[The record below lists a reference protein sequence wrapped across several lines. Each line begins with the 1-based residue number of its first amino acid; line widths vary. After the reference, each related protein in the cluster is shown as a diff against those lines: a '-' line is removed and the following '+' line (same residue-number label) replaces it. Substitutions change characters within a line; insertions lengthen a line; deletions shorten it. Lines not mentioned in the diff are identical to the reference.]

1 MTKRIQR
8 KVDTAKTIQKI
19 FDSEDGKLFLYE
31 MMKSTKFFS
40 TTFDKDPMQM
50 AFNEGARSVI
60 VNLLDILK
68 LDTAELLK
76 QVKEQDKI
84 DEKFYRDF

>member
-1 MTKRIQR
+1 MQR
-8 KVDTAKTIQKI
+8 KVDVAKTIQKI

-50 AFNEGARSVI
+50 AFNEGARSV
-60 VNLLDILK
+60 VSSLLDTLK
-68 LDTAELLK
+68 LDTKELLK
-76 QVKEQDKI
+76 IVKEQEEIDK
-84 DEKFYRDF
+84 KFY